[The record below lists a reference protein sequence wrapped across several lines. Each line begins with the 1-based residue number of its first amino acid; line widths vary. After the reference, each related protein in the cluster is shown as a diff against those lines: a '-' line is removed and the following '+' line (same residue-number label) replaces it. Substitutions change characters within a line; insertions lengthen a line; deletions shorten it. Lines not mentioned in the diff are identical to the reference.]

1 MDWWT
6 TLWYAGAVVMQL
18 GGENVSYNECMF
30 LKDIMQKDIEQS
42 YADPEKSDKLTQ
54 SMFPTNQFSVTCENE
69 ILAIDPRYLEEKPI
83 L

>member
-1 MDWWT
+1 MEWWT

-18 GGENVSYNECMF
+18 GGENVSYNECVF

-42 YADPEKSDKLTQ
+42 YADPEKLDKLTQ

-69 ILAIDPRYLEEKPI
+69 ILAIDPKYLEEKPI